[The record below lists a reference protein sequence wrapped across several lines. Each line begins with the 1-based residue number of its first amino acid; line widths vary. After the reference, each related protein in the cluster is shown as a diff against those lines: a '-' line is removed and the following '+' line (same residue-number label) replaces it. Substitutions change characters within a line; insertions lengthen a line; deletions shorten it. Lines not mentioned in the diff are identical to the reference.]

1 MVNMLRYSTVGVGVL
16 IERGGFKGQRGER
29 NGASLL
35 HQRHL
40 RLTGLSSLNLQLVAT
55 GSARHWL
62 SAKCQCDTHW
72 HTNTS
77 THTVLAL
84 PQSLHYWRAALLITA
99 WRTHTQQERNSYTHL
114 FYRHTSKSTET
125 QVIRNQ
131 RDVIFYWQNHRQEE
145 TKQLANR
152 LAVFPLVEFNHHTH
166 THTKQM
172 HKHTQEKAQ
181 YGLRKHFKAS

>member
-1 MVNMLRYSTVGVGVL
+1 MLRYSTVGVGVL
-16 IERGGFKGQRGER
+16 IERGIFKGQRGER

-35 HQRHL
+35 HQCHL

-72 HTNTS
+72 HTNTY

-99 WRTHTQQERNSYTHL
+99 WRTHTQQEGNTYTHL
-114 FYRHTSKSTET
+114 CYRHTHLNPLR

-131 RDVIFYWQNHRQEE
+131 RVGIFYWQNHRQEK
-145 TKQLANR
+145 TKQLTNR
-152 LAVFPLVEFNHHTH
+152 LAVFPLVEFNHHTQIQNKC
-166 THTKQM
+166 TNT
-172 HKHTQEKAQ
+172 
-181 YGLRKHFKAS
+181 LRKRHIMAHICPAEAL